1 MPRRSG
7 QSAVRFLSKVLWNL
21 GLITLGSVLCA
32 VAVNG
37 ILIPHRF
44 VSGGVTGL
52 ALVIHYLLPSVPVSG
67 LYFVLNIP
75 LFAFGWIFVGRRFF
89 FYSIAGMVIFSGALE
104 WVQVPVPVQDPI
116 LSALLAG
123 IISGTGSGIILRSVG
138 SPGGTDILSVILL
151 NRFSVHVGTT
161 VLAFNTGVLIAA
173 AIFSSLESVLYTL
186 VYLYVSS
193 HILNL
198 VVTGLSQR
206 KAVFIIS
213 PHWKEI
219 SGGILREIRRGVTI
233 IRGQGGYSGREEQ
246 ILYTIIITVSRHP
259 LWRILKKRI
268 FHHFLIDYIQQ
279 FEPAQLQ
286 KLDGLLKLGCHDQ
299 LLGKARFLAEFKSHF
314 SVFVVF
320 VRCV

>member
-7 QSAVRFLSKVLWNL
+7 QSAVKLLSRVLWNL

-52 ALVIHYLLPSVPVSG
+52 ALVIHYLLPSAPVSW
-67 LYFVLNIP
+67 LYFLLNIP

-89 FYSIAGMVIFSGALE
+89 LYSIAGMVIFSGALE
-104 WVQVPVPVQDPI
+104 WTQVPVAVQDPI

-123 IISGTGSGIILRSVG
+123 IISGAGSGIILRSVG
-138 SPGGTDILSVILL
+138 SAGGTDILSVILL
-151 NRFSVHVGTT
+151 KRFSIRVGTT
-161 VLAFNTGVLIAA
+161 VLAFNSGVLIAA
-173 AIFSSLESVLYTL
+173 AIFSSLESALYTL

-206 KAVFIIS
+206 KAIFIIS

-219 SGGILREIRRGVTI
+219 SQGILREIRRGVTI
-233 IRGQGGYSGREEQ
+233 IQGQGGYSGREEQ
-246 ILYTIIITVSRHP
+246 ILYTIITFRE
-259 LWRILKKRI
+259 LARLKRMI
-268 FHHFLIDYIQQ
+268 RRVD
-279 FEPAQLQ
+279 PGA
-286 KLDGLLKLGCHDQ
+286 
-299 LLGKARFLAEFKSHF
+299 
-314 SVFVVF
+314 FVV
-320 VRCV
+320 VTDTLEVMGRRIGTQPHW